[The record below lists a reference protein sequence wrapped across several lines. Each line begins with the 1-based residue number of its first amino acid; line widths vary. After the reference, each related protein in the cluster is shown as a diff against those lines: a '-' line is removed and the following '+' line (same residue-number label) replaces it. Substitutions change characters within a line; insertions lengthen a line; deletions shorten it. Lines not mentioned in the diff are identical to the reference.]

1 LLGCEVE
8 LKPTARIKKATNARR
23 ERNCFAIAIIT
34 GMCFKRLSIIEY
46 TKPFCFAVAVVCDW
60 YC

>member
-1 LLGCEVE
+1 VE

-46 TKPFCFAVAVVCDW
+46 TKPFCFAVAAVSTR
-60 YC
+60 YY